1 MKDTFFW
8 DVATCSLVE
17 IHTYII
23 SYERN
28 FRFQRRRLVP
38 RTIKMV
44 AVYSFHQQ
52 IFQIY
57 TRVHG
62 VTNRKTVNFK
72 FVTIFILL
80 RIMEK
85 N

>member
-8 DVATCSLVE
+8 YVTTCSLAE
-17 IHTYII
+17 MYTYII
-23 SYERN
+23 SYARN
-28 FRFQRRRLVP
+28 FRFQRRGLGC

-57 TRVHG
+57 IRVHG
-62 VTNRKTVNFK
+62 VAHRKKVNFK
-72 FVTIFILL
+72 FVRIFILF
-80 RIMEK
+80 RIME
-85 N
+85 NN